1 MDVKR
6 SSNEVGSDEL
16 VEEKENGKAEKEREK
31 GKEDEDFLI
40 NDKEVES
47 KENSLQS
54 SPVQEESVGSLFSLS
69 IDSRKHIWGAEMG
82 DKEVSSALKVKS
94 TSLKSDDGDKENSKD
109 PMIEQSFDKSKP
121 LSDGQCKRRDC
132 EMAVETSLSSWLVES
147 EKSPQKMSAGGS
159 PESENNYGDRVVL
172 GVIDSPLVTKELNG
186 FSSAGSTPCCSA
198 DGQPGIGTVGRYWR
212 RTSAR
217 ARACLAHKSQPE
229 CEVLT

>member
-1 MDVKR
+1 MKR
-6 SSNEVGSDEL
+6 SRNEVGSSNSDEL
-16 VEEKENGKAEKEREK
+16 VEEKENGKAEKVREK

-40 NDKEVES
+40 NDKEEVDS

-82 DKEVSSALKVKS
+82 DKEVSSALKMKT
-94 TSLKSDDGDKENSKD
+94 TSFKSDDGDKENS
-109 PMIEQSFDKSKP
+109 MIEHSFDKSKP
-121 LSDGQCKRRDC
+121 LSDGQCKRREG

-147 EKSPQKMSAGGS
+147 EKSPQKMRAGSS
-159 PESENNYGDRVVL
+159 PESENNYGVRVVL
-172 GVIDSPLVTKELNG
+172 GVIDSPVVIKELNG
-186 FSSAGSTPCCSA
+186 FSSAGSTPCCSG
-198 DGQPGIGTVGRYWR
+198 DGQPGVGTVGRYWR